1 MLYQF
6 VSLPD
11 KTEISYSE
19 IKKDKSGQDTV
30 RMYIERWN
38 SLRNDFDCLE
48 FYLPNFNIT
57 KNRGFSENIVEE
69 HMAHI
74 HNLQDVIWE
83 CAKER
88 NSANA

>member
-11 KTEISYSE
+11 ETEISYSE
-19 IKKDKSGQDTV
+19 VKKNASGKDTV

-38 SLRNDFDCLE
+38 PNRKDFDYVE
-48 FYLPNFNIT
+48 FYLPDFNIINS
-57 KNRGFSENIVEE
+57 KGFSKDIIKK
-69 HMAHI
+69 HMEHI

-83 CAKER
+83 CAMER
-88 NSANA
+88 TC